1 MYQTSIRKKKKN
13 FNVNKNNNYEI
24 DYDIEE
30 YAVVKKL
37 LGNCR
42 VSLITNSGDDVIG
55 VIRGTLRK
63 FNKRVLIEKGDI
75 VIVSKR
81 DFQANKV
88 DIVHKVSLEISNKL
102 LDSDQISNVLKNE
115 YYKVYNNSETIKDTQ
130 IKFDS
135 SNSDEDDSYNMKFLD
150 IESSESS
157 DNDDVDID
165 NI

>member
-24 DYDIEE
+24 NYDIEE

-42 VSLITNSGDDVIG
+42 VSLITNSGDEVIG

-63 FNKRVLIEKGDI
+63 FNKRVLIEKGDM

-88 DIVHKVSLEISNKL
+88 DIVHKESLDICNKL
-102 LDSDQISNVLKNE
+102 LDSFQISNILKNE

>member
-24 DYDIEE
+24 NYDIEE

-42 VSLITNSGDDVIG
+42 VSLITNSGDEVIG

-63 FNKRVLIEKGDI
+63 FNKRVLIEKGDM

-88 DIVHKVSLEISNKL
+88 DIVHKELSLIH
-102 LDSDQISNVLKNE
+102 I
-115 YYKVYNNSETIKDTQ
+115 
-130 IKFDS
+130 
-135 SNSDEDDSYNMKFLD
+135 
-150 IESSESS
+150 
-157 DNDDVDID
+157 
-165 NI
+165 

>member
-24 DYDIEE
+24 NYDIEE

-42 VSLITNSGDDVIG
+42 VSLITNSGDEVIG

-63 FNKRVLIEKGDI
+63 FNKRVLIEKGDM

-88 DIVHKVSLEISNKL
+88 DIVHKESLEICNKL
-102 LDSDQISNVLKNE
+102 LDSFQISNILKNE

-150 IESSESS
+150 IEGSESS

>member
-24 DYDIEE
+24 NYDIEE

-42 VSLITNSGDDVIG
+42 VSLITNSGDEVIG

-63 FNKRVLIEKGDI
+63 FNKRVLIEKGDM

-88 DIVHKVSLEISNKL
+88 DIVHKESLEICNKL
-102 LDSDQISNVLKNE
+102 LDSFQISNILKNE

>member
-13 FNVNKNNNYEI
+13 FNVAKNNDYEI
-24 DYDIEE
+24 NNDYEE

-42 VSLITNSGDDVIG
+42 VTLITDSGDDVIG

-81 DFQANKV
+81 EFQSNKV
-88 DIVHKVSLEISNKL
+88 DIVHKVSLDVCNKI
-102 LDSDQISNVLKNE
+102 LDSNEISNVLKNE
-115 YYKVYNNSETIKDTQ
+115 YYKVYNNYETNKDTQ

-135 SNSDEDDSYNMKFLD
+135 SNSDEEDSYNIKFLG
-150 IESSESS
+150 IESSNSS
-157 DNDDVDID
+157 DNDTDID

>member
-24 DYDIEE
+24 NYDIEE

-55 VIRGTLRK
+55 VIRGALRK
-63 FNKRVLIEKGDI
+63 FNKRVLIEKGDM

-81 DFQANKV
+81 DFQNNKV
-88 DIVHKVSLEISNKL
+88 DIVHKISLDICNKL
-102 LDSDQISNVLKNE
+102 LDSNEISNIVKNE
-115 YYKVYNNSETIKDTQ
+115 YYKIYNNSDINKDVQ

-135 SNSDEDDSYNMKFLD
+135 SNSDEEDSYNMNYLN
-150 IESSESS
+150 IQSSESS
-157 DNDDVDID
+157 DNDDID

>member
-88 DIVHKVSLEISNKL
+88 DIVHKVSLEICNKL

-115 YYKVYNNSETIKDTQ
+115 YYKVYNNSETNKDTQ

-135 SNSDEDDSYNMKFLD
+135 SNSDDDSYNMKFLN

-157 DNDDVDID
+157 DNDDINID

>member
-24 DYDIEE
+24 NYDIEE

-42 VSLITNSGDDVIG
+42 VSLITNSGDEVIG

-63 FNKRVLIEKGDI
+63 FNKRVLIEKGDM

-81 DFQANKV
+81 DFQTNKV
-88 DIVHKVSLEISNKL
+88 DIVHKESLEICNKL
-102 LDSDQISNVLKNE
+102 LDSLQISNILKNE

-157 DNDDVDID
+157 DNDDVDIE
-165 NI
+165 